1 MPSSNV
7 ITITDESRT
16 LTRITFVPG
25 SEVVTHNQDYLTPPK
40 ITQSGRVFTIT
51 FQADRHN
58 SAEVADS
65 FNSRSGGEAF
75 EYAADG
81 GGGTPKELNFCF
93 SLELTFNTAQGTA
106 TESLNVGQGHYALTN
121 NWWLGGWI
129 VSSSDRSLKVP
140 LATTGQTLVLPLSGN
155 NESYTFG
162 PGSID

>member
-25 SEVVTHNQDYLTPPK
+25 SEVVTHKQDYLTPPK
-40 ITQSGRVFTIT
+40 ITQSGRLFTIT
-51 FQADRHN
+51 FQADRQN
-58 SAEVADS
+58 SAEVAEA
-65 FNSRSGGEAF
+65 FNTRSGGEAF

-93 SLELTFNTAQGTA
+93 SLELTFSTAQGSA
-106 TESLNVGQGHYALTN
+106 TESLHIGQGHYALTN

-129 VSSSDRSLKVP
+129 VSSSDRSLKMP
-140 LATTGQTLVLPLSGN
+140 LATTGQTLVLPLSGSN
-155 NESYTFG
+155 DSYTFG
-162 PGSID
+162 PGSIE